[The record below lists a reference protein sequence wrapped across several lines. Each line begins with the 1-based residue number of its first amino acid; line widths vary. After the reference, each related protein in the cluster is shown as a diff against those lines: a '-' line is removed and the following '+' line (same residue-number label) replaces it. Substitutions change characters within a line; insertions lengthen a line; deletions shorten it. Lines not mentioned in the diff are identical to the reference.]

1 MQMTLILASK
11 SETRAKL
18 LTNANVHF
26 VCKRPNIDEKHLK
39 MHFLLNGVDVS
50 KISGKLA
57 ESKAKKVNLENP
69 NAFVIGCDQT
79 LIFKKKLLSKVKEKS
94 DVINRL
100 YQLNGCEHHLYTS
113 AVIYFEN
120 NPIWRVTKKAKL
132 RMKNNSDSYII
143 NYVERNY
150 NYIVKTTGCY
160 MIEGEGVR
168 LFKYIEGD
176 YFSIL
181 GLPLIQILNFLNA
194 RGKIG

>member
-50 KISGKLA
+50 RISGKLA

-120 NPIWRVTKKAKL
+120 SSIWRVTKKAKL

>member
-18 LTNANVHF
+18 LTSANVDF
-26 VCKRPNIDEKHLK
+26 VCTKPNIAEENLK
-39 MHFLLNGVDVS
+39 IHFLLNGTDVS

-57 ESKAKKVNLENP
+57 ETKAKKINLESP
-69 NAFVIGCDQT
+69 SAFVIGCDQT
-79 LIFKKKLLSKVKEKS
+79 LIFKTKLLSKVKERS

-100 YQLNGCEHHLYTS
+100 YQLNNCEHHLYTS

-132 RMKNNSDSYII
+132 RMKNNSDAYITD
-143 NYVERNY
+143 YVKRNFD
-150 NYIVKTTGCY
+150 YIVKTTGCY

-181 GLPLIQILNFLNA
+181 GLPLIQILNFLDA

>member
-11 SETRAKL
+11 SETKAKL
-18 LTNANVHF
+18 LTNANVDF
-26 VCKRPNIDEKHLK
+26 VCKKPNINEESLK
-39 MHFLLNGVDVS
+39 VHFLLNGTDVI

-57 ESKAKKVNLENP
+57 ESKAKKINVEDP
-69 NAFVIGCDQT
+69 SAFVIGCDQT
-79 LIFKKKLLSKVKEKS
+79 LIFKKKILSKVKEKS

-100 YQLNGCEHHLYTS
+100 YQLNNCEHHLYTS

-120 NPIWRVTKKAKL
+120 NPIWRVTKKAEL
-132 RMKNNSDSYII
+132 RMKNNSDAYITD
-143 NYVERNY
+143 YVNRNY
-150 NYIVKTTGCY
+150 DYIVNTTGCY

>member
-26 VCKRPNIDEKHLK
+26 VCKRPNIDEKYLK

-100 YQLNGCEHHLYTS
+100 YQLNNCEHHLYTS

>member
-18 LTNANVHF
+18 LTNANVDF
-26 VCKRPNIDEKHLK
+26 VCKKPTINEESLK
-39 MHFLLNGVDVS
+39 EHFLLNGTDVI

-57 ESKAKKVNLENP
+57 ESKAKKINVENP

-100 YQLNGCEHHLYTS
+100 YQLNNCEHHLYTS
-113 AVIYFEN
+113 AVIYLKN
-120 NPIWRVTKKAKL
+120 NPIWRVTKKAEL
-132 RMKNNSDSYII
+132 RMKNNSDAYITD
-143 NYVERNY
+143 YVNRNY
-150 NYIVKTTGCY
+150 DYIVKTTGCY

-168 LFKYIEGD
+168 LFKFIEGD

>member
-1 MQMTLILASK
+1 MLECEINMIK
-11 SETRAKL
+11 FK
-18 LTNANVHF
+18 
-26 VCKRPNIDEKHLK
+26 KD
-39 MHFLLNGVDVS
+39 
-50 KISGKLA
+50 IS
-57 ESKAKKVNLENP
+57 P
-69 NAFVIGCDQT
+69 PT

-100 YQLNGCEHHLYTS
+100 YQLNNCEHHLYTS

-120 NPIWRVTKKAKL
+120 NPIWRVTNKAKL
-132 RMKNNSDSYII
+132 RMKNNSDAYITD
-143 NYVERNY
+143 YVKRNY
-150 NYIVKTTGCY
+150 DYIVKTTGGY

-181 GLPLIQILNFLNA
+181 GLPLIQILKFLNV

>member
-18 LTNANVHF
+18 LTNANVDF
-26 VCKRPNIDEKHLK
+26 VCKKPNINEENLK
-39 MHFLLNGVDVS
+39 MHFLLNGTDVI

-57 ESKAKKVNLENP
+57 ESKAKKINVENP

-100 YQLNGCEHHLYTS
+100 YQLNNCEHHLYTS

-132 RMKNNSDSYII
+132 RMKNNSDAYITD
-143 NYVERNY
+143 YVKRNFD
-150 NYIVKTTGCY
+150 NIVKTTGCY

-181 GLPLIQILNFLNA
+181 GLPLIQILSFLDA

>member
-94 DVINRL
+94 GVINRL
-100 YQLNGCEHHLYTS
+100 YQLNDCEHHLYTS

-132 RMKNNSDSYII
+132 RMKNNSESYIT
-143 NYVERNY
+143 NYVKRNY
-150 NYIVKTTGCY
+150 HYIVKATGCY

>member
-50 KISGKLA
+50 RISGKLA